1 MNIFKCSHAIPR
13 LYQLSNGIFVPM
25 NIENGHNR
33 LCTLFFIHSHIH
45 IWAVFHWNSS
55 TLKKVKYTILYI
67 FEGGFINIYNK
78 NTIHAESCR
87 IVETVPVDQSW
98 KSKVKAVT
106 NWQQGNEDKNWSK
119 GVMRYLSGDMC
130 LWKMHFGIWRWFQ
143 GDDC

>member
-1 MNIFKCSHAIPR
+1 MFTCHSAAVSTFKWHFCPDEYWKWTQPP
-13 LYQLSNGIFVPM
+13 LYS
-25 NIENGHNR
+25 
-33 LCTLFFIHSHIH
+33 LFLTHSHIH
-45 IWAVFHWNSS
+45 IWAVFHWNNLNSM
-55 TLKKVKYTILYI
+55 LKKVKYTILYI
-67 FEGGFINIYNK
+67 FEGGLINIYNK

>member
-33 LCTLFFIHSHIH
+33 HFFSHSFPHSHLSS
-45 IWAVFHWNSS
+45 VPLKQFKFNSYV
-55 TLKKVKYTILYI
+55 LRNIQFYI
-67 FEGGFINIYNK
+67 FKGGFINMYNK